1 MAGAAAAVDKV
12 SLFQNKYNMNTHLCD
27 ASNLYDEIEYLYF
40 IDLQVS
46 TKCVQPRI
54 ECVC

>member
-27 ASNLYDEIEYLYF
+27 ASNLYDEIVYLYF
-40 IDLQVS
+40 IDFQS
-46 TKCVQPRI
+46 FN
-54 ECVC
+54 